1 MDAPAPFTPNSGG
14 PCGSAILAASLACC
28 FLLAAK
34 LPAQESPPLETQK
47 IRGTVINSV
56 THEPIARALVYS
68 SDNRFAAFTDS
79 EGHFEF
85 TVPAPPTPTADGR
98 RVIQVISSR
107 PVGLNSLL
115 ARKPGFLNDSVQ
127 RITPDPSGKEL
138 TIPLV
143 PEALIIGHV
152 VLPSSEPPD
161 RIQLELYH
169 RQVRDGRAHWDMQ
182 ANVMSRSTGEF
193 RFAELRAGSY
203 KLFTRE
209 LLDRD
214 PLTFSPQG
222 PQFGFPPVY
231 FPAAGGFAAAQTI
244 ELAPGKTFEASI
256 TLAKQPYYP
265 VKVAIANPLAPGGMQ
280 VLVYPHGHPGPG
292 YSLGAGSNIEGLLP
306 SGTYT
311 LEVAN
316 DGGANPVAGS
326 ASITVKGAPLEAA
339 LALVPTSSIS
349 VNVKQEFTESQM
361 NTGSAVEVNGS
372 RDRLSTQRRQLS
384 TYLEP
389 ADDFALRQNSSL
401 RPPADPTDQS
411 LVIENI
417 VPGRYWVK
425 VNSSRVFV
433 SSATCGGI
441 DLRQHPLVVSGGAS
455 PPIEITMRD
464 DWAEVDGT
472 VEGLG
477 PAFSEPT
484 LSPFQGH
491 LSFEPSAHVY
501 FVPLPDSS
509 GEFREAWAGSDGKL
523 NPQQMPPGVY
533 RVLAFDRQQ
542 PDLEYHNAEAMRAYE
557 SKGQVVRLVG
567 NQKERLRLQLIT
579 TSE

>member
-1 MDAPAPFTPNSGG
+1 MDAPAPLTPNCGS
-14 PCGSAILAASLACC
+14 PCRSAILAASLACC
-28 FLLAAK
+28 LLLAAR
-34 LPAQESPPLETQK
+34 LPAQESPSPETQK

-56 THEPIARALVYS
+56 THEPIGHALVYS
-68 SDNRFAAFTDS
+68 PDNRLAGFTDS

-85 TVPAPPTPTADGR
+85 TIPVPPTPTADSR
-98 RVIQVISSR
+98 RVIQVIGSR
-107 PVGLNSLL
+107 PLGLNVLL
-115 ARKPGFLNDSVQ
+115 ARKPGFLNDFVH
-127 RITPDPSGKEL
+127 RVTVDLSGKDL

-143 PEALIIGHV
+143 PEALIVGHV
-152 VLPSSEPPD
+152 ALPSSEPPD
-161 RIQLELYH
+161 RIQLELYR
-169 RQVRDGRAHWDMQ
+169 RQVRDGRAHWEMQ
-182 ANVMSRSTGEF
+182 ASAASRSTGEF

-203 KLFTRE
+203 KLLTRE

-214 PLTFSPQG
+214 PLTFNPQG

-231 FPAAGGFAAAQTI
+231 FPAASGFAGAQTI

-256 TLAKQPYYP
+256 TLAKQPYYS
-265 VKVAIANPLAPGGMQ
+265 VKVAIANALTPGGME
-280 VLVYPHGHPGPG
+280 VLVYPHGQPGPG
-292 YSLGAGSNIEGLLP
+292 YSLRGGSNIEGLLP

-311 LEVAN
+311 LEVADN
-316 DGGANPVAGS
+316 GGANPAAGS
-326 ASITVKGAPLEAA
+326 TSIIVKGAPLEAA

-349 VNVKQEFTESQM
+349 VNVKEEFTESRI

-372 RDRLSTQRRQLS
+372 RDSLSIQRRQLS

-401 RPPADPTDQS
+401 RPRADPADQS

-425 VNSSRVFV
+425 VNSSHGFV

-441 DLRQHPLVVSGGAS
+441 DLQQHPLVVSGGAS

-472 VEGLG
+472 VEGHG
-477 PAFSEPT
+477 PSS
-484 LSPFQGH
+484 SPFQSSVSSG
-491 LSFEPSAHVY
+491 SSPQVY

-509 GEFREAWAGSDGKL
+509 GEFRDAWVGPDGKF
-523 NPQQMPPGVY
+523 NAQQIPPGVY
-533 RVLAFDRQQ
+533 RVLAFDRSQQ
-542 PDLEYHNAEAMRAYE
+542 ELEYHNSEAMRAYE
-557 SKGQVVRLVG
+557 SKGQMVRLVG
-567 NQKERLRLQLIT
+567 NQKEHLRLQLIAT
-579 TSE
+579 NE